1 MTAMAM
7 GDPTASLSHHVVVVG
22 ADSTTIRLVE
32 ELTRAG
38 EQLVVV
44 APSSS
49 IGAVTAEIQA
59 LGAQLLVADHV
70 REPELRMAGIE
81 RARAAVI
88 LGDDD
93 VQALRVA
100 LVVDEL
106 APGLRTVIEMTNPQL
121 GTRLTELVGNCTLL
135 SAAELAAPAFVAAA
149 LATADTQTFEIGGRM
164 LAAGPRDRV
173 GGELLAVIG
182 DTRRSGI
189 QAVLPPENGDVVLG
203 TELVGTARTTVR
215 TSGLLGALMRTFDRR
230 ARLVI
235 LGLLILIV
243 LSTLYFHLGGR
254 DWLASLYLALT
265 ASTSTGDGDLSGLP
279 LSFRFGAVIIQLF
292 GLVLSA
298 GITALIVDLLITAR
312 LAAITGG
319 VRGKPRHHVVVCGL
333 GRVGTAVAA
342 RLKSRGV
349 AVVAIERSEDAVGVL
364 RARQLKI
371 PVIIAPAT
379 NASAQEIAGIGRA
392 EAVLAV
398 TDDEAVNLEI
408 ALVAKNANPG
418 VRVVA
423 RLFDHDLAARVERRL
438 HLGATRSVS
447 MLAAPAFAAAALGRR
462 QEVIFP
468 VGRRVLLF
476 TEITVNPGSAAA
488 GSRLDSLAEAG
499 SLRILAWAPAGG
511 DWDWRRVDRVVRT
524 GDRLAVVATR
534 AGLARLLK
542 ATKEPTRPPA
552 PRAPVGRLSE
562 GTPSQRGQA
571 S

>member
-1 MTAMAM
+1 MTAMAT
-7 GDPTASLSHHVVVVG
+7 GDPTATLSHHVVVVG
-22 ADSTTIRLVE
+22 ADSTTVRLVE

-44 APSSS
+44 APSGSV
-49 IGAVTAEIQA
+49 GAVTAEIQS
-59 LGAQLLVADHV
+59 LGGRLLVADHV

-164 LAAGPRDRV
+164 VAAGPRDRV

-203 TELVGTARTTVR
+203 TELVGAARSAVR

-230 ARLVI
+230 ARLVF

-265 ASTSTGDGDLSGLP
+265 ASTSTGDGDLSELP

-342 RLKSRGV
+342 RLKARGV

-392 EAVLAV
+392 DAVLAV

-408 ALVAKNANPG
+408 ALVAKNANPD

-438 HLGATRSVS
+438 HVGATRSVS

-488 GSRLDSLAEAG
+488 GSRSDLLQETG

-511 DWDWRRVDRVVRT
+511 AWDWRRVDRVART

-534 AGLARLLK
+534 AGLARLLR
-542 ATKEPTRPPA
+542 ATKEPNRPGA
-552 PRAPVGRLSE
+552 PRTPVSRLSE
-562 GTPSQRGQA
+562 GTPSQRGPA